1 MILTPNYD
9 LRPFQQEMVKKFQ
22 NPKWPNVLCGDDM
35 GLGKTLEAI
44 DLDRVKR
51 LTAIGPK
58 FLGPEKPGVISG
70 GAKTLVLSPLTPLG
84 SWEDHYSW
92 TLPELKVCTID
103 PKNRGAFLRAVEQGK
118 HDIYLMHWDAL
129 RLMPELGAVDWFHV
143 IGDEIH
149 KIKNRKAQV
158 THALKKLRTAH
169 KLGLSGTP
177 ADNHPEDLWSILNWL
192 YPKLFGSYWKFFK
205 MYVDYDNDVRGYR
218 VVNGVRNAV
227 HLQRTI
233 EPFFIRRR
241 KEEVLT
247 DLPDKYYTQV
257 WVDLTPQQR
266 KAYDQ
271 MRKHML
277 SWVGENQEKPLAAP
291 VAVTQLLRLQ
301 QFALA
306 TIDTE
311 RYTKRTRNK
320 KYNPELVKSYYDE
333 YGPYAPVPEE
343 LKIQFT
349 RYFEDPNALRYLL
362 LEPSSK
368 IDALMNIVEDMD
380 DENSLVV
387 FTYFKGAVDLVC
399 KRLANKGVEYGY
411 ITGDVPKSDR
421 DNMVREF
428 QAGVRKVLVGTI
440 GAMREGVTLTRASTV
455 VFLDRAWSPSWNR
468 QAEDRLHRIGQKN
481 AVNVIDIM
489 ARNTV
494 DLGRK
499 QKVELK
505 WTWIQKLLGDKT
517 LDYQKEMN
525 EHEF

>member
-1 MILTPNYD
+1 
-9 LRPFQQEMVKKFQ
+9 MVKKFS

-44 DLDRVKR
+44 ELDRVKR
-51 LTAIGPK
+51 LNSIGPS
-58 FLGPEKPGVISG
+58 FLGPEKPGTITG
-70 GAKTLVLSPLTPLG
+70 GAKTLILAPLTPVG

-92 TLPELKVCTID
+92 CLPEMRVAALD
-103 PKNRGAFLRAVEQGK
+103 PKNRGAFLRAVGQGK

-129 RLMPELGAVDWFHV
+129 RLMPELAEREWFHI

-149 KIKNRKAQV
+149 KVKNRKAQV
-158 THALKKLRTAH
+158 TRALKKLRTAH

-177 ADNHPEDLWSILNWL
+177 ADNKPDDLWSILNWL
-192 YPKLFGSYWKFFK
+192 YPKLFGSYWRFYKS
-205 MYVDYDNDVRGYR
+205 YVDYDVHPAHGYKI
-218 VVNGVRNAV
+218 VNGVRNAG

-241 KEEVLT
+241 KEEVLD
-247 DLPDKYYTQV
+247 DLPDKYYTSV

-277 SWVGENQEKPLAAP
+277 AWVGENEEKPLAAP
-291 VAVTQLLRLQ
+291 VVVTQLLRLQ

-320 KYNPELVKSYYDE
+320 KYNPELVKRYHAE
-333 YGPYAPVPEE
+333 YGPEAPVPSE
-343 LKIQFT
+343 LKSQFI

-368 IDALMNIVEDMD
+368 IDALMDIVEELD
-380 DENSLVV
+380 DEASLGV
-387 FTYFKGAVDLVC
+387 FTYFKGAVDLAA
-399 KRLANKGVEYGY
+399 KRLADQGTSFGI
-411 ITGDVPKSDR
+411 ITGDIEKPDR
-421 DNMVREF
+421 DNMVRDF
-428 QAGVRKVLVGTI
+428 QAGHRQVIVGTI
-440 GAMREGVTLTRASTV
+440 GAMREGITLTRASTV

-468 QAEDRLHRIGQKN
+468 QAEDRFHRIGQKN

-499 QKVELK
+499 QQVELK

-517 LDYQKEMN
+517 LDYQKELN
-525 EHEF
+525 DHEF

>member
-1 MILTPNYD
+1 MDLKPNYE
-9 LRPFQQEMVKKFQ
+9 LRSFQQEMVDKFS

-44 DLDRVKR
+44 ELDRVKR
-51 LTAIGPK
+51 KHSPTSLRFDTN
-58 FLGPEKPGVISG
+58 
-70 GAKTLVLSPLTPLG
+70 KTLILAPLTPVG

-92 TLPELKVCTID
+92 CLPEMRVAALD
-103 PKNRGAFLRAVEQGK
+103 PKNRGAFLRAVTQGK

-129 RLMPELGAVDWFHV
+129 RLMPELAEREWFHI

-158 THALKKLRTAH
+158 THALKKLKARN

-177 ADNHPEDLWSILNWL
+177 ADNKPDDLWSILNWL
-192 YPKLFGSYWKFFK
+192 YPKLFGSYWRFYKY
-205 MYVDYDNDVRGYR
+205 YVDYDIHPAHGYR
-218 VVNGVRNAV
+218 IVNGVRNAD

-241 KEEVLT
+241 KEEVLD

-266 KAYDQ
+266 RAYEQ

-277 SWVGENQEKPLAAP
+277 AWVGENQEKPLAAP
-291 VAVTQLLRLQ
+291 VAITQLLRLQ

-320 KYNPELVKSYYDE
+320 SYNPNDPDS
-333 YGPYAPVPEE
+333 P
-343 LKIQFT
+343 

-368 IDALMNIVEDMD
+368 IDALMDIVEELD
-380 DENSLVV
+380 DETSLGV
-387 FTYFKGAVDLVC
+387 FTYFKGAVDLAA
-399 KRLANKGVEYGY
+399 KRLADQGTSFGI
-411 ITGDVPKSDR
+411 ITGDIEKPDR
-421 DNMVREF
+421 DNMVRDF
-428 QAGVRKVLVGTI
+428 QAGHRQVIVGTI
-440 GAMREGVTLTRASTV
+440 GAMREGITLTRASTV

-468 QAEDRLHRIGQKN
+468 QAEDRFHRIGQKN

-499 QKVELK
+499 QQVELK

-517 LDYQKEMN
+517 FDYQKELN

>member
-1 MILTPNYD
+1 
-9 LRPFQQEMVKKFQ
+9 MVEKFR

-44 DLDRVKR
+44 ELDRIKR
-51 LTAIGPK
+51 IERHTRLIG
-58 FLGPEKPGVISG
+58 LGKHAHGVNPI
-70 GAKTLVLSPLTPLG
+70 AKTLILAPLTPVG

-92 TLPELKVCTID
+92 CLPEMRVAALD
-103 PKNRGAFLRAVEQGK
+103 PKNRGAFLRAVTQGK

-129 RLMPELGAVDWFHV
+129 RLMPELAEREWFHV

-158 THALKKLRTAH
+158 TRALKKLRTAH

-177 ADNHPEDLWSILNWL
+177 ADNKPDDLWSILNWL
-192 YPKLFGSYWKFFK
+192 YPKLFGSYWRFYKS
-205 MYVDYDNDVRGYR
+205 YVDYDIHPAHGYKI
-218 VVNGVRNAV
+218 VNGVRNAG

-241 KEEVLT
+241 KEEVLD
-247 DLPDKYYTQV
+247 DLPDKYYTSV

-277 SWVGENQEKPLAAP
+277 AWVGENEEKPLAAP
-291 VAVTQLLRLQ
+291 IAVTQLLRLQ

-311 RYTKRTRNK
+311 RFTKRTRNK
-320 KYNPELVKSYYDE
+320 KYNPSD
-333 YGPYAPVPEE
+333 PNSP
-343 LKIQFT
+343 

-368 IDALMNIVEDMD
+368 IDALMDIVEELD
-380 DENSLVV
+380 DEASLVV
-387 FTYFKGAVDLVC
+387 FTYFKGAVDLAA
-399 KRLANKGVEYGY
+399 KRLANRGTSFGI
-411 ITGDVPKSDR
+411 ITGDIEKPDR
-421 DNMVREF
+421 DNMVRDF
-428 QAGVRKVLVGTI
+428 QAGNRQVLVGTI

-499 QKVELK
+499 QQVELK

-517 LDYQKEMN
+517 FDYQKELN